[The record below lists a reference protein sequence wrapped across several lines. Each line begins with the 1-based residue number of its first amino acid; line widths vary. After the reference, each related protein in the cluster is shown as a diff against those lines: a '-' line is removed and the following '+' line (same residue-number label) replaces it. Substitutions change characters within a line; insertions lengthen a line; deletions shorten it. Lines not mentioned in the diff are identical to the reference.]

1 MARSPSLPL
10 PPQVSILGLGANTGE
25 RSSGMMTELHSVSGP
40 VCPVLGLE
48 WDSGSALGCRGA

>member
-10 PPQVSILGLGANTGE
+10 PPQVSILGANTGE

>member
-1 MARSPSLPL
+1 MARSPNLPL
-10 PPQVSILGLGANTGE
+10 PPQASILGANTGE
-25 RSSGMMTELHSVSGP
+25 RFSEMMTELHSVSGP